1 MATEIQNKYHWN
13 EDRYQWERVDRV
25 QTYRGHEIAT
35 VSTHDEGWN
44 VCHRAYIVTFP
55 SGRQS
60 YFGIDKRG
68 GNIKNLKTWIDGNI
82 EHNRTQD
89 L

>member
-1 MATEIQNKYHWN
+1 MATAVQEKYHWN
-13 EDRYQWERVDRV
+13 EDRYQWERVERV
-25 QTYRGHEIAT
+25 QNYRGHEICT

-44 VCHRAYIVTFP
+44 VCHRCYRITFP

-60 YFGIDKRG
+60 MWTINKRG
-68 GNIKNLKTWIDGNI
+68 GNIKDLKEWIDGNI
-82 EHNRTQD
+82 EYNRVQY